1 MRACWR
7 DARDPMLVLMER
19 QEKTCLGC
27 EQLERSRWSGTT
39 KYVCSI
45 GAQKASTDIN
55 EMQRCKKYSDGVN
68 MTLDQSQQIEE
79 LLLNWYRWQ
88 ICQSDADLM
97 ALWYKP
103 TDRTC
108 REAEIPSDEEELVEL
123 SYQWIDVQEAAQM
136 ETLMD
141 DLSHRGTLTAEMRA
155 AISTS
160 MRNKQNGHKVWSS
173 TRVLGQ
179 HHVYQEAKQAM
190 LPMLILRNLVKITEP
205 V

>member
-1 MRACWR
+1 
-7 DARDPMLVLMER
+7 
-19 QEKTCLGC
+19 
-27 EQLERSRWSGTT
+27 
-39 KYVCSI
+39 
-45 GAQKASTDIN
+45 
-55 EMQRCKKYSDGVN
+55 
-68 MTLDQSQQIEE
+68 MTLDESSQIED

-103 TDRTC
+103 ADRTC
-108 REAEIPSDEEELVEL
+108 REAEIPSDEEELIEQ
-123 SYQWIDVQEAAQM
+123 SYQWVDDQEAAQM

-190 LPMLILRNLVKITEP
+190 LPMLILRNLVKVTESA
-205 V
+205 

>member
-1 MRACWR
+1 
-7 DARDPMLVLMER
+7 MLE
-19 QEKTCLGC
+19 EKQNATCLGC

-45 GAQKASTDIN
+45 GGQKASTDIY

-68 MTLDQSQQIEE
+68 MTLEQSQQIEE

-88 ICQSDADLM
+88 IAASDAELM
-97 ALWYKP
+97 ALYYKP
-103 TDRTC
+103 VDRTC
-108 REAEIPSDEEELVEL
+108 REAEIPTDDEELIEQ
-123 SYQWIDVQEAAQM
+123 SYQWVDDQQAAQM
-136 ETLMD
+136 DTLMD
-141 DLSHRGTLTAEMRA
+141 DLSHRGTLTGEMRA

-173 TRVLGQ
+173 ARVLGQ

-190 LPMLILRNLVKITEP
+190 LPMLILRNLVKIVES